1 MIAVVTK
8 KVKGTKKYAT
18 KQETQLEGY
27 KNYQEVNQLENAINW
42 LEKNNIVVGELKESH
57 K

>member
-27 KNYQEVNQLENAINW
+27 KNYQAVNQLQNAINW

>member
-1 MIAVVTK
+1 MIAVVIK
-8 KVKGTKKYAT
+8 KVKSTKKYAT
-18 KQETQLEGY
+18 EQEIQLEGY
-27 KNYQEVNQLENAINW
+27 KNYQDVNQLKNEIKW